1 MPEGDGDEK
10 KSDPSTRYV
19 NAPDI
24 KRAKYG
30 SERQR

>member
-10 KSDPSTRYV
+10 RPGPCTTYV

-30 SERQR
+30 SERER